1 VDLEVVTRVVIVA
14 AAALLAVA
22 LLVFGPSTAPRP
34 HRIRGARPR
43 TRRHARVDAT
53 NLMSYVA
60 ASMAVT
66 LGGALAI
73 MH

>member
-1 VDLEVVTRVVIVA
+1 VDVDLVTRALIIA
-14 AAALLAVA
+14 AAALLAFA
-22 LLVFGPSTAPRP
+22 LVFSTSSAPRP
-34 HRIRGARPR
+34 HRVRSARPR
-43 TRRHARVDAT
+43 ARRHARLDAT

-73 MH
+73 TH

>member
-1 VDLEVVTRVVIVA
+1 VDVELVTRVVIVG
-14 AAALLAVA
+14 AAALLAGA
-22 LLVFGPSTAPRP
+22 LLVFGPSSAPRP
-34 HRIRGARPR
+34 HRVRGARGR
-43 TRRHARVDAT
+43 NRRHMRLDAT

-73 MH
+73 MR